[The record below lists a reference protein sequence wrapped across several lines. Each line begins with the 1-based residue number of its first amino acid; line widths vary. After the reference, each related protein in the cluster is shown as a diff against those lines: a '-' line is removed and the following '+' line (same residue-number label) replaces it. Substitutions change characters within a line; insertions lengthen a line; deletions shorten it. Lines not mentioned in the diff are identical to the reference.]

1 MMINADKILTVSLSS
16 ESQIKSVLKNSN
28 VKIDVISIGLDLCHI
43 YNLKKD
49 IDFICIGRYQ
59 KLIYRV
65 RKNLVNHKTIES
77 KSKFCKWP
85 WS

>member
-1 MMINADKILTVSLSS
+1 MMINADKILTVTLSS

-28 VKIDVISIGLDLCHI
+28 VKIDVIGIGLDLCHI

-59 KLIYRV
+59 KFIGFE
-65 RKNLVNHKTIES
+65 KILVNHNTKES
-77 KSKFCKWP
+77 KSKFCCKWP